1 MSRAQVPRSAIDAS
15 LWFILG
21 RSLTAEGSQ
30 TGQTQPAEAAVLD
43 AELVEVVSRML
54 SEQGAQQLTETVL
67 GTIRAGREHLDHDP
81 ALTLSAKRY
90 DELRAEFIDQHM
102 LDGGKGRTLW
112 PVGSTTA
119 LKRAGG
125 SWNAALSQAGL
136 GTSAKPQAA
145 GFGKAR
151 FTAEQFHTAIS
162 DFQAA
167 CEDAG
172 SAPTYQAYGQ
182 WQRDQKQQGR
192 SDRPSGAAIRNTYGS
207 WKAALASQ
215 EGQSSGTN
223 R

>member
-15 LWFILG
+15 LWFVLG

-30 TGQTQPAEAAVLD
+30 TQQAQTAKAAALD
-43 AELVEVVSRML
+43 ADVVEVVSRML
-54 SEQGAQQLTETVL
+54 SEQGAAQLTETVL
-67 GTIRAGREHLDHDP
+67 STIRAGREHLAHDA

-136 GTSAKPQAA
+136 ATSAKPQAA

-151 FTAEQFHTAIS
+151 FSAEQFQAAIR
-162 DFQAA
+162 DFNAA

-182 WQRDQKQQGR
+182 WQRGQKQQGR

-207 WKAALASQ
+207 WKAALASD
-215 EGQSSGTN
+215 GTQG
-223 R
+223 